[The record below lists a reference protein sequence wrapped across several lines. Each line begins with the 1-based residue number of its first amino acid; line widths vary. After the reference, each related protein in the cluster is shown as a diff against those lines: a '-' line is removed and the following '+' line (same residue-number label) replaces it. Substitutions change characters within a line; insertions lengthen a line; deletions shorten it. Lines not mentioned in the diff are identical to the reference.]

1 MRDLKGWQNWLIGG
15 WLVVLAL
22 FHLYT
27 ASFGIMQP
35 RVQRG
40 VHLLFLLPAAFILFP
55 AGKRSPRDRPS
66 GLDLVLAGAALIP
79 PLYVITQNDTL
90 SMRLVFIDPVLPV
103 EMLLG
108 GLNIVLLLEGVRRA
122 VVPAMA
128 ILIAVFFGYLF
139 LAPYLPGVFYSKPP
153 LMAEIIEMQYL
164 VSDAGIYGSITGVSA
179 TFVALFVIFGAFM
192 ENTRSGQFFT
202 DLACRLAGKSSG
214 GPAKIAVI
222 SSGLF
227 GSISGV
233 GAANVYSTGT
243 FTIPLMKKLGYRKQM
258 AGAVEAAAS
267 TGGMLMPPVMGAGAF
282 VMAEIT
288 GISYVKIIVAAL
300 LGSILYYTSLVFR
313 VHFTAQR
320 DNLRG
325 ISEGQLL
332 SYTQILKDSYLLIPM
347 LALVWLLL
355 KGFSPFYAA
364 NAAIGITFLASFASR
379 ETRMTPARLWAT
391 LRLSGHNMVMIAL
404 ACAGAGMVVS
414 IVTNTGLALGVA
426 SVITNWS
433 GGFLLPALFLIMVTS
448 LFLGMGLPC
457 TPAYIIAVTIGGPA
471 MLALGCDLLASHLF
485 VFYFAILAGITPPVC
500 IPAYCAASIAGS
512 KPLQTGFE
520 AFKLALVGFLIP
532 YIFIYNQAL
541 LMQGTVLEIATIA
554 AVLLISVILLAGA
567 MSGYL
572 FYRLNAPLRVLG
584 FVFSLAVAFLCTQD
598 EFLRLRPVQIVSW
611 LLILLG
617 ILQWSYRKWRSKR
630 FEANG
635 PGRPEVFKTGPDED
649 RALGSDNL

>member
-1 MRDLKGWQNWLIGG
+1 MRDLKGWQAWAIGG
-15 WLVVLAL
+15 WLVLVVL

-55 AGKRSPRDRPS
+55 ATKKSPRHRPS
-66 GLDLVLAGAALIP
+66 VPDLILAGAAVP
-79 PLYVITQNDTL
+79 PALYVILQNDVL
-90 SMRLVFIDPVLPV
+90 SMRLVFIDPVLPMEIV
-103 EMLLG
+103 LG
-108 GLNIVLLLEGVRRA
+108 ALNILLILEGVRRA

-128 ILIAVFFGYLF
+128 ILIAFFFSYLYIAPF
-139 LAPYLPGVFYSKPP
+139 LSGVFYSKPP
-153 LMAEIIEMQYL
+153 VIAEIIEMQYL

-192 ENTRSGQFFT
+192 QNTRTGQFFT
-202 DLACRLAGKSSG
+202 DLACRLAGKSAG

-233 GAANVYSTGT
+233 GAANVYSTGV
-243 FTIPLMKKLGYRKQM
+243 FTIPLMKKLGYRNYI
-258 AGAVEAAAS
+258 AGAVEATAS

-288 GISYVKIIVAAL
+288 GIAYVNIIIAAL
-300 LGSILYYTSLVFR
+300 LGAVLFYTSLILK

-320 DNLRG
+320 DNLGG
-325 ISEGQLL
+325 ISEEQLL
-332 SYTQILKDSYLLIPM
+332 SYSQILKDSFLLIPM
-347 LALVWLLL
+347 LALVFLLL
-355 KGFSPFYAA
+355 QGFSPFYAA
-364 NAAIGITFLASFASR
+364 NIAIGITFLSSYIKK
-379 ETRMTPARLWAT
+379 ETRMTPARLFAT
-391 LRLSGHNMVMIAL
+391 LKLSGQNMVMIAL

-433 GGFLLPALFLIMVTS
+433 GGILLPALILIMVTS
-448 LFLGMGLPC
+448 LVLGMGLPC

-471 MLALGCDLLASHLF
+471 MMAMGCDQLSAHLF
-485 VFYFAILAGITPPVC
+485 VFYFAILAGVTPPVC
-500 IPAYCAASIAGS
+500 IPAYCAASIAAS
-512 KPLQTGFE
+512 RPLQTGFE

-532 YIFIYNQAL
+532 YVFIYNQAL
-541 LMQGTVLEIATIA
+541 LMRGTALEIMTIV
-554 AVLLISVILLAGA
+554 AVLLIAIILLAGA

-572 FYRLNAPLRVLG
+572 IKILSFPLRVLCLG
-584 FVFSLAVAFLCTQD
+584 AALGVAFLGTRAELLQM
-598 EFLRLRPVQIVSW
+598 PVVQGTIFVLL
-611 LLILLG
+611 LLILSRWLS
-617 ILQWSYRKWRSKR
+617 IRRRNSREK
-630 FEANG
+630 E
-635 PGRPEVFKTGPDED
+635 
-649 RALGSDNL
+649 

>member
-1 MRDLKGWQNWLIGG
+1 MNWPRPALCRVEEDSLRDLKGWQAWAIGG
-15 WLVVLAL
+15 WLVLVVL

-55 AGKRSPRDRPS
+55 ATKKSPRHRPS
-66 GLDLVLAGAALIP
+66 VPDLILAGAAVP
-79 PLYVITQNDTL
+79 PALYVILQNDVL
-90 SMRLVFIDPVLPV
+90 SMRLVFIDPVLPMEIV
-103 EMLLG
+103 LG
-108 GLNIVLLLEGVRRA
+108 ALNILLILEGVRRA

-128 ILIAVFFGYLF
+128 ILIAFFFSYLYIAPF
-139 LAPYLPGVFYSKPP
+139 LSGVFYSKPP
-153 LMAEIIEMQYL
+153 VIAEIIEMQYL

-192 ENTRSGQFFT
+192 QNTRTGQFFT
-202 DLACRLAGKSSG
+202 DLACRLAGKSAG

-233 GAANVYSTGT
+233 GAANVYSTGV
-243 FTIPLMKKLGYRKQM
+243 FTIPLMKKLGYRNYI
-258 AGAVEAAAS
+258 AGAVEATAS

-288 GISYVKIIVAAL
+288 GIAYVNIIIAAL
-300 LGSILYYTSLVFR
+300 LGAVLFYTSLILK

-320 DNLRG
+320 DNLGG
-325 ISEGQLL
+325 ISEEQLL
-332 SYTQILKDSYLLIPM
+332 SYSQILKDSFLLIPM
-347 LALVWLLL
+347 LALVFLLL
-355 KGFSPFYAA
+355 QGFSPFYAA
-364 NAAIGITFLASFASR
+364 NIAIGITFLSSYIKK
-379 ETRMTPARLWAT
+379 ETRMTPARLFAT
-391 LRLSGHNMVMIAL
+391 LKLSGQNMVMIAL

-433 GGFLLPALFLIMVTS
+433 GGILLPALILIMVTS
-448 LFLGMGLPC
+448 LVLGMGLPC

-471 MLALGCDLLASHLF
+471 MMAMGCDQLSAHLF
-485 VFYFAILAGITPPVC
+485 VFYFAILAGVTPPVC
-500 IPAYCAASIAGS
+500 IPAYCAASIAAS
-512 KPLQTGFE
+512 RPLQTGFE

-532 YIFIYNQAL
+532 YVFIYNQAL
-541 LMQGTVLEIATIA
+541 LMRGTALEIMTIV
-554 AVLLISVILLAGA
+554 AVLLIAIILLAGA

-572 FYRLNAPLRVLG
+572 IKILSFPLRVLCLG
-584 FVFSLAVAFLCTQD
+584 AALGVAFLGTRAELLQM
-598 EFLRLRPVQIVSW
+598 PVVQGTIFVLL
-611 LLILLG
+611 LLILSRWLS
-617 ILQWSYRKWRSKR
+617 IRRRNSREK
-630 FEANG
+630 E
-635 PGRPEVFKTGPDED
+635 
-649 RALGSDNL
+649 